1 MVWTIFGRPVR
12 RDRVRTERIVVGDV
26 ALDPATGSVAVGGW
40 LVRAPD
46 REAQL
51 MEQLMRHPGRVL
63 ATEALACSLQVD
75 AECVGRLARRLRR
88 RLMVD
93 PLRPPL
99 IEVVPA
105 RDTDFSPRARSTPPC
120 PDATNNRARS
130 RHAVARRRLA
140 RWTATPANGSAD

>member
-75 AECVGRLARRLRR
+75 PECVGRLARRLRR

-99 IEVVPA
+99 IEVVPSSGYRFLSA
-105 RDTDFSPRARSTPPC
+105 RPVDAAVPRRDERPGAISPRGRPS
-120 PDATNNRARS
+120 
-130 RHAVARRRLA
+130 
-140 RWTATPANGSAD
+140 